1 MTWTTTRD
9 LTVYDRAAGA
19 FLRARPTVHTVLLSV
34 TAALRSIG
42 TNAYGDDAPLFGW
55 WRPDG
60 RDGSDGPDGRADVGA
75 AFVWTPPRPVLL
87 SPMPDEAA
95 AALMAALTAEGL
107 GIPGVNG
114 RRAAVEAAAGAW
126 QRRHGG
132 PVTVTGRR
140 RLYRLGELT
149 PPAPAPPGRARPATT
164 ADRGLLLDWFTA
176 FAAETGG
183 SASRTRAVDE
193 RIAGGRC
200 LLWETAGRPVSLAGR
215 TPTLSGMTR
224 ITPVYTPPELR
235 GRGYAGAVT
244 AALSR
249 AARDAGGPELVL
261 FTDLGNPTS
270 NALYGRLGYRP
281 VEDHVVMEFGR
292 QR

>member
-9 LTVYDRAAGA
+9 PAVYGAAAGA
-19 FLRARPTVHTVLLSV
+19 FLRSRPTAHTVLLSV
-34 TAALRSIG
+34 ASRLRALG
-42 TNAYGDDAPLFGW
+42 ADAYGDDAPLFGW

-60 RDGSDGPDGRADVGA
+60 RAAVGA

-95 AALMAALTAEGL
+95 GPLVAALAAEGVRV
-107 GIPGVNG
+107 PGVNG
-114 RRAAVEAAAGAW
+114 RRAVAEAVAAAW

-132 PVTVTGRR
+132 PVTLTGRR

-149 PPAPAPPGRARPATT
+149 PPAPAPPGTARPATP
-164 ADRGLLLDWFTA
+164 ADRELLLDWFTA

-183 SASRTRAVDE
+183 SPPRDARAVDD

-235 GRGYAGAVT
+235 GRGYAGAAT
-244 AALSR
+244 AAISG
-249 AARDAGGPELVL
+249 AARESGGPELLL
-261 FTDLGNPTS
+261 FTDLTNPTS
-270 NALYGRLGYRP
+270 NALYQRLGYRP
-281 VEDHVVMEFGR
+281 VEDHLVMEFGTGR
-292 QR
+292 